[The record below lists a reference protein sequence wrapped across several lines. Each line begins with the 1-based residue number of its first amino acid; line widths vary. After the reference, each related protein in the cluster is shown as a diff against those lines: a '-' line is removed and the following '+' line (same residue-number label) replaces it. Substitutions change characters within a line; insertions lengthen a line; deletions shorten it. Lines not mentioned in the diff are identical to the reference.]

1 MPGLILPL
9 PGGPHGQGAAA
20 ADRQLRGVGVVKQL
34 PHRAHTARLE
44 RDEPVPED
52 RYYEGFDIRCNEGTR
67 TQE

>member
-20 ADRQLRGVGVVKQL
+20 ADCQLGCVGVVKQL

-44 RDEPVPED
+44 RDEAVPEE
-52 RYYEGFDIRCNEGTR
+52 RV
-67 TQE
+67 